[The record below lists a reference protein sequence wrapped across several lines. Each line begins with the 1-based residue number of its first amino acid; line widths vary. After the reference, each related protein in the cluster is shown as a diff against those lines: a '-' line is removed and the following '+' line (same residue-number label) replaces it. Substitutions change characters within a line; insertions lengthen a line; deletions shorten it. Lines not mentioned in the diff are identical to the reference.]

1 MRSKLIPFIF
11 LGLTPMAANAA
22 DLAKNNY
29 ARAYPPPS
37 AFNWT
42 GLYAGAH
49 IGYGWNTADRNTYI
63 LTTGA
68 FQLAST
74 FKSEGV
80 FGGVQLGYNQQYGNI
95 VVGLEG

>member
-1 MRSKLIPFIF
+1 MLNRYIPLFINRHKF
-11 LGLTPMAANAA
+11 CCVIG
-22 DLAKNNY
+22 
-29 ARAYPPPS
+29 YPPPS